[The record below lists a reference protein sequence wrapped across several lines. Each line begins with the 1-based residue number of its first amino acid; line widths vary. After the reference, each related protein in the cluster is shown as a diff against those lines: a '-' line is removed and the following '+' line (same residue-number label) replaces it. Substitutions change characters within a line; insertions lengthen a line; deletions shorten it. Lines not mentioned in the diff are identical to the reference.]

1 MTFNGCPAKGDLSDR
16 EKRMILLRVKVTDL
30 RPERSFMKTTDSIAL
45 SYNTVKSNRLRTA
58 ITVVIIALGI
68 MALIAII
75 TAVEAVNQSLTA
87 SFSTMGANAFSI
99 RFKERN
105 VQFGG
110 GPNRDGTK
118 KSNRKALV
126 NKQSSK
132 GKLITYEEAKAFKS
146 RYNFPAIVGIALPGP
161 GGVIANT
168 DTKKTNPDLRVT
180 GGDENYLQLNG
191 YELSYGRDLIETD
204 VASGRS
210 VCIIG
215 NVIAQ
220 KLFGENTRLAID
232 KIITVANSKYRVI
245 GILKDKGSSAFMNA
259 DKVVITSYNNIRR
272 IYGAEN
278 KSYNIAVMVNDLK
291 LMDVAVG
298 EARGAFRPVRKLD
311 VREEDNFYIDK
322 SDSIAQT
329 LMKNL
334 GFLKYATLAIALITL
349 IGAAIG
355 LMNIMLVAVNERTK
369 EIGLIKSLGGKSS
382 EIRAQFLW
390 ESIII
395 SLMGAAVGI
404 LTGILFGNIVA
415 LLLKTGFVVPWAW
428 IIIGVLVCSLVGLLA
443 GIYPAYKAAKLDP
456 IVALRY
462 E

>member
-1 MTFNGCPAKGDLSDR
+1 
-16 EKRMILLRVKVTDL
+16 
-30 RPERSFMKTTDSIAL
+30 MKISDSIAL
-45 SYNTVKSNRLRTA
+45 SFNTIKSNRLRTA
-58 ITVVIIALGI
+58 ITVIIIALGI

-75 TAVEAVNQSLTA
+75 TAVEAVNGSLTQ

-110 GPNRDGTK
+110 GPNRNRAK
-118 KSNRKALV
+118 KINRKSV
-126 NKQSSK
+126 ISKQSSE
-132 GKLITYEEAKAFKS
+132 GKLITFNEAREFKKRFS
-146 RYNFPAIVGIALPGP
+146 FPATVGIALAGP
-161 GGVIANT
+161 GGVIVNT
-168 DTKKTNPDLRVT
+168 DSKKTNPDVRIL

-191 YELSYGRDLIETD
+191 YELAFGRDFNETD
-204 VASGRS
+204 VETGRS
-210 VCIIG
+210 VCVIG

-220 KLFGENTRLAID
+220 KLFGDNTQRALD
-232 KIITVANSKYRVI
+232 KIITASNNKYRII

-259 DKVVITSYNNIRR
+259 DKVVITTYNNIRR
-272 IYGAEN
+272 IYGSEN
-278 KSYNIAVMVNDLK
+278 KSYNIAVMVSDLK
-291 LMDVAVG
+291 MMDVAVG
-298 EARGAFRPVRKLD
+298 EAKGSFRPVRKLD
-311 VREEDNFYIDK
+311 VKEDDNFYIDK
-322 SDSIAQT
+322 SDSIAQS

-369 EIGLIKSLGGKSS
+369 EIGLIKSLGGKAS
-382 EIRAQFLW
+382 EVRAQFLW
-390 ESIII
+390 ESILI
-395 SLMGAAVGI
+395 SLMGAFVGI
-404 LTGILFGNIVA
+404 VSGILFGNIVA
-415 LLLKTGFVVPWAW
+415 VLLKTGFVIPWLW
-428 IIIGVLVCSLVGLLA
+428 ILIGVLVCTLVGLLA

>member
-1 MTFNGCPAKGDLSDR
+1 
-16 EKRMILLRVKVTDL
+16 
-30 RPERSFMKTTDSIAL
+30 MKITDSIAL
-45 SYNTVKSNRLRTA
+45 SYTTIKSNRLRTA

-75 TAVEAVNQSLTA
+75 TAVEAVNQSLTK

-110 GPNRDGTK
+110 GSNRETK
-118 KSNRKALV
+118 KSNRKSIS
-126 NKQSSK
+126 KQSSE
-132 GKLITYEEAKAFKS
+132 GKMITFNEARAFKT
-146 RYNFPAIVGIALPGP
+146 RYSFPAVVGIALSGP
-161 GGVIANT
+161 GGIIVNT
-168 DTKKTNPDLRVT
+168 DTKKTNPDIRVL

-191 YELSYGRDLIETD
+191 YELSDGRDFNEADVET
-204 VASGRS
+204 GRS
-210 VCIIG
+210 VCIVG

-220 KLFGENTRLAID
+220 KLFGENTQRAID
-232 KIITVANSKYRVI
+232 KIINVANNKYRII

-272 IYGAEN
+272 IYGSEN
-278 KSYNIAVMVNDLK
+278 KSYNIAIMVSDLK

-298 EARGAFRPVRKLD
+298 EAKGSFRPVRKLD
-311 VREEDNFYIDK
+311 VKEDDNFYIDK
-322 SDSIAQT
+322 SDSIAQS

-349 IGAAIG
+349 VGAAIG

-369 EIGLIKSLGGKSS
+369 EIGLIKSLGGKAS
-382 EIRAQFLW
+382 EVRAQFLW
-390 ESIII
+390 ESILISMMGAIVGII
-395 SLMGAAVGI
+395 S
-404 LTGILFGNIVA
+404 GILFGNIVA
-415 LLLKTGFVVPWAW
+415 LLLKTGFVIPWLW
-428 IIIGVLVCSLVGLLA
+428 ILIGVLVCSLVGLLA
-443 GIYPAYKAAKLDP
+443 GLYPAYKAAKLDP

>member
-1 MTFNGCPAKGDLSDR
+1 
-16 EKRMILLRVKVTDL
+16 
-30 RPERSFMKTTDSIAL
+30 MKTIDSIAL
-45 SYNTVKSNRLRTA
+45 SYNTIKSNRLRTA
-58 ITVVIIALGI
+58 ITVIIIALGI

-75 TAVEAVNQSLTA
+75 TAVEAVNQSLTT

-110 GPNRDGTK
+110 GPNRDRTK
-118 KSNRKALV
+118 KSNRKSMV
-126 NKQSSK
+126 NKKSSE
-132 GKLITYEEAKAFKS
+132 GKLITFDEARAFKD
-146 RYNFPAIVGIALPGP
+146 RYSFPATVGIALAGP
-161 GGVIANT
+161 GGVIVNT
-168 DTKKTNPDLRVT
+168 VTKKSNPDIRVL

-191 YELSYGRDLIETD
+191 YELSYGRDFNETD
-204 VASGRS
+204 VETGRS

-220 KLFGENTRLAID
+220 KLFGDNTQRAID
-232 KIITVANSKYRVI
+232 KIISVANNKYRVI

-259 DKVVITSYNNIRR
+259 DKVVITTYNNIRR
-272 IYGAEN
+272 IYGSEN
-278 KSYNIAVMVNDLK
+278 KSYNIAIMVSDLK
-291 LMDVAVG
+291 MMDIAIG
-298 EARGAFRPVRKLD
+298 EAKGSFRPVRKLD
-311 VREEDNFYIDK
+311 VKEDDNFYIDK
-322 SDSIAQT
+322 SDSIAQS
-329 LMKNL
+329 LMKNM

-369 EIGLIKSLGGKSS
+369 EIGLIKSLGGKAS
-382 EIRAQFLW
+382 EVRAQFLW
-390 ESIII
+390 ESILI
-395 SLMGAAVGI
+395 SLMGAMVGI
-404 LTGILFGNIVA
+404 ISGILFGNIVA
-415 LLLKTGFVVPWAW
+415 LLLKTGFVIPWLW

-443 GIYPAYKAAKLDP
+443 GLYPAYKAAKLDP